1 MNMLSWRVGGVCLL
15 LFVSGLPAAEAESA
29 AQAPPQPP
37 AVPAETSA
45 RDLFTTVGK
54 SLILDS
60 PVIVQRVSV
69 ANNTV
74 AEAIV
79 VSPREVL
86 INGKAPGETSVIIWQ
101 QGGNRLIFDLKVRS
115 GVRDPI
121 EIVQEQLDQE
131 IPESKVKLTLEDGNV
146 FLQGTVNNLLQAD
159 RALRIA
165 TTLGR
170 PVDLLR
176 VKVPAAATQVLLKVR
191 FADVDRAASSDFGFN
206 LLSTGAAN
214 TVGSVS
220 TGQFASGR
228 VTPGAAGAAT
238 SFTLSDALNV
248 FVFRPDLNLAAT
260 IKALQNRNLLQ
271 VLAEPNVLAMNG
283 KSASFL
289 AGGEFPYPTLQGGG
303 GGLGQVT
310 IAFREFGV
318 RINFLPVIT
327 PRGTIRLEVTPEVSS
342 LDYANGLV
350 FQGFTVPGLATRRVQ
365 TEIEL
370 ESGQS
375 FAIGGL
381 LDNRLTETFNKIP
394 GLGDIPFLG
403 KLFQSR
409 TKSRNNTEL
418 LVLVTPELVRPIP
431 ANMKPPE
438 IKMPEEFL
446 PGTAK
451 TAPRTPGIDVTG
463 PVPVTPTDETIPV
476 EQLRQSEK
484 SATGPAP
491 VPAYTPIQI
500 VPVPVTPAPG
510 APPGQ
515 PAPATATPAQPA
527 PNPPRGGASGAGG
540 QA

>member
-1 MNMLSWRVGGVCLL
+1 MKTPRWRVGGVWLL
-15 LFVSGLPAAEAESA
+15 LLTSGWA
-29 AQAPPQPP
+29 AQAQPP
-37 AVPAETSA
+37 APPQAPAAPGDTSA

-69 ANNTV
+69 ASTTV

-115 GVRDPI
+115 GVKNPFDV
-121 EIVQEQLDQE
+121 VQEQLNEE
-131 IPESKVKLTLEDGNV
+131 IPGRKVKLTMEDGNV
-146 FLQGTVNNLLQAD
+146 FVQGTVANLLEAD

-165 TTLGR
+165 NTLGK
-170 PVDLLR
+170 PIDLLR
-176 VKVPAAATQVLLKVR
+176 VKVPAPAAQILLKVR
-191 FADVDRAASSDFGFN
+191 FADVDRAATIDLGLN
-206 LLSTGAAN
+206 ILSTGAAN
-214 TVGSVS
+214 TVGSIS
-220 TGQFASGR
+220 TGQFSSAR
-228 VTPGAAGAAT
+228 VTPGTNGGST
-238 SFTLSDALNV
+238 SFTLSDALNI
-248 FVFRPDLNLAAT
+248 FLFRPDLNLAAT

-318 RINFLPVIT
+318 RITFLPVIT

-394 GLGDIPFLG
+394 GLGDIPFFG
-403 KLFQSR
+403 KLFRSR
-409 TKSRNNTEL
+409 SLAKNNTEL

-431 ANMKPPE
+431 QGKPLPALNYPS
-438 IKMPEEFL
+438 KFMP
-446 PGTAK
+446 PNTAG
-451 TAPRTPGIDVTG
+451 TAPRTPGMDVTG
-463 PVPVTPTDETIPV
+463 PVPSSAPLGTMPV
-476 EQLRQSEK
+476 EQLIK
-484 SATGPAP
+484 SQQPATQQQTPA
-491 VPAYTPIQI
+491 IQY
-500 VPVPVTPAPG
+500 VPVVPMTPP
-510 APPGQ
+510 Q
-515 PAPATATPAQPA
+515 P
-527 PNPPRGGASGAGG
+527 
-540 QA
+540 